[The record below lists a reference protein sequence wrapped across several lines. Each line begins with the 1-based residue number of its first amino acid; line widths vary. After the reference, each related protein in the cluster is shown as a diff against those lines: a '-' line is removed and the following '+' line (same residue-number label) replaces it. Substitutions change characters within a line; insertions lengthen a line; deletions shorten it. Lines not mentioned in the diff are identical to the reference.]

1 MTPTARATRARILAG
16 AGRAFARRGIRQTSV
31 RDIIEETECSRRTF
45 YLYFANQDLVLQALY
60 GEAMDEMLTALVQA
74 VSTSPDDPVG
84 AGVQAYLDFHQ
95 SQGELLTVLMSEAMA
110 THSPL
115 AALRE
120 RALKRFEHTFG
131 AATERV
137 RGYRLDPL
145 LYRAL
150 FTGLG
155 TMVLSAKR
163 DGRLDPNDLPRL
175 SRVMRAMIGQV
186 LSTAERYPEVKEG

>member
-16 AGRAFARRGIRQTSV
+16 AGRAFARLGIRQTSV

-45 YLYFANQDLVLQALY
+45 YLYFANQDRVMQSLY
-60 GEAMDEMLTALVQA
+60 GEAMDEMLASMVTA
-74 VSTSPDDPVG
+74 VSTTPDDPIG
-84 AGVQAYLDFHQ
+84 AGIEAYLDFQQ
-95 SQGELLTVLMSEAMA
+95 SGGALLTVLMSEAMA
-110 THSPL
+110 AHSPL
-115 AALRE
+115 ADLRE
-120 RALKRFEHTFG
+120 QALGRFTETFG

-155 TMVLSAKR
+155 TVVLTVKR
-163 DGRLDPNDLPRL
+163 DGELDPADRPRL
-175 SRVMRAMIGQV
+175 TQVMRAMIGQV
-186 LSTAERYPEVKEG
+186 LSAGETYPAVKVD

>member
-16 AGRAFARRGIRQTSV
+16 AGRAFARLGIRQTSV
-31 RDIIEETECSRRTF
+31 RDINEETECSRRTF

-60 GEAMDEMLTALVQA
+60 GQAMDDMLASLVRA
-74 VSTSPDDPVG
+74 VAAAPDDPVG
-84 AGVQAYLDFHQ
+84 AGVEAYLDFHQ

-115 AALRE
+115 SAQREGALQ
-120 RALKRFEHTFG
+120 RFEQTFG
-131 AATERV
+131 AATERA

-163 DGRLDPNDLPRL
+163 DGRIDPADRPRL
-175 SRVMRAMIGQV
+175 ARVMRAMIGQV
-186 LSTAERYPEVKEG
+186 LSAAESFPDVKAD